1 MTLTTPLI
9 HEILYREK
17 NQGTAGEGSK
27 QQDDDHV
34 VLGLV
39 SPQLLHASV
48 QDVCLPLLGA

>member
-1 MTLTTPLI
+1 MTNNAII

-34 VLGLV
+34 VLGLA
-39 SPQLLHASV
+39 SPQLLHVSV
-48 QDVCLPLLGA
+48 HDVCLPLLGA